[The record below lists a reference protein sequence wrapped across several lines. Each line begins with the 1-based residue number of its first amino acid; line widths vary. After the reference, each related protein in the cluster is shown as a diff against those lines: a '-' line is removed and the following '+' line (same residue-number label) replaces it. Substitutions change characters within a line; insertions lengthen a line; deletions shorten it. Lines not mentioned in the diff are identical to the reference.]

1 MQPSSSLHLPHWLT
15 SNNSDMDSSE
25 VSVPRLKYPP
35 WVQCCDVSE
44 PDGASETELWDR
56 HGTAIP
62 YYCVILHPT
71 IEAF

>member
-1 MQPSSSLHLPHWLT
+1 
-15 SNNSDMDSSE
+15 MDSSE

-35 WVQCCDVSE
+35 WIQCCDVSE
-44 PDGASETELWDR
+44 PAGASETELWDR

-71 IEAF
+71 IEVF

>member
-1 MQPSSSLHLPHWLT
+1 
-15 SNNSDMDSSE
+15 MDSSE

-35 WVQCCDVSE
+35 WIQCCDVSE
-44 PDGASETELWDR
+44 PAGASEAELWDR

-62 YYCVILHPT
+62 YYCVMLHPT